1 MVTFEDRVIF
11 VHDMEKCLGRL
22 DDFSQQLLARNILQ
36 EHDQVATSK
45 LLHCSERT
53 VRNFVPIA
61 LDLLAEILLDVG
73 LLERIE
79 GAARSCQ
86 DASTGEIGVTDLEE
100 EEYKV

>member
-1 MVTFEDRVIF
+1 
-11 VHDMEKCLGRL
+11 
-22 DDFSQQLLARNILQ
+22 LQ

-79 GAARSCQ
+79 GAGRYCQ
-86 DASTGEIGVTDLEE
+86 DAPAGEIGVTDLEE